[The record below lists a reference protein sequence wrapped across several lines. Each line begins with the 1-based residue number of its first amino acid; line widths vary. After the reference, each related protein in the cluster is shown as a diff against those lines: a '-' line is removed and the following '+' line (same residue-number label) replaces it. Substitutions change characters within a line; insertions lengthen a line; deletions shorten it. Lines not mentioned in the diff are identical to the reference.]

1 MNRSRVRAISFV
13 CGILAIILG
22 FSAYGD
28 ILSGAGQHDT
38 VIIVI
43 GYTKIAVAVVLA
55 FVFTM
60 YNSKTNK

>member
-1 MNRSRVRAISFV
+1 MNRSRARAISFV

-28 ILSGAGQHDT
+28 ILSGAEQHDT

-43 GYTKIAVAVVLA
+43 GYTKIVVAVVLA

-60 YNSKTNK
+60 YSSKTSK